1 MLNDESRMLAPIE
14 GDTRSAGE
22 RPGNMPEGTS
32 EVARLRRLIAA
43 EYEAAQRGLTGLS
56 QGTAK
61 HAFIEARMN
70 GAGTY
75 GEQLAT
81 LVGEPEQ
88 NHPIACAPCGQNLQD
103 ASRFVADERRAGPRT
118 NR

>member
-14 GDTRSAGE
+14 GDTRSAGD
-22 RPGNMPEGTS
+22 RPGTIPEGTS

-81 LVGEPEQ
+81 LVGEPEATRLLCEVYVETMD
-88 NHPIACAPCGQNLQD
+88 H
-103 ASRFVADERRAGPRT
+103 V
-118 NR
+118 

>member
-1 MLNDESRMLAPIE
+1 MLNDKSRKLAPTD

-22 RPGNMPEGTS
+22 RPGTIPEGTS

-75 GEQLAT
+75 GQR
-81 LVGEPEQ
+81 PQ
-88 NHPIACAPCGQNLQD
+88 
-103 ASRFVADERRAGPRT
+103 R
-118 NR
+118 